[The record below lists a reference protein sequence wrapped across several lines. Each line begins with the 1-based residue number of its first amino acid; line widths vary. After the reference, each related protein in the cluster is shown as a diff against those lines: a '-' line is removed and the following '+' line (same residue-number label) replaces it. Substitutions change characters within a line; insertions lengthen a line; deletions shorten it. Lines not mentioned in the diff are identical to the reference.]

1 MDKRGVVTVVACV
14 VLALWCGGVQAQ
26 NCMQSLN
33 VKPDRPVVLLPWDNP
48 SGDTLVLTCG
58 EAERMRGQIF
68 RSGLAFLS
76 NEQLLTMAKVK
87 NELNTAFAQ
96 LQQLQTD
103 LAAAHTDQQA
113 QAINAVI
120 EVRKW
125 TASKA
130 SLLICAVTVP
140 EGPVGILGCGAA
152 AFSFVKQSVDA
163 FQALQNAQEAQ
174 QRATRMAQLLA
185 ALKKEYAAKEQQW
198 SKLVPAGSAAQY
210 RQVFESLC
218 NQVKSNC
225 L

>member
-1 MDKRGVVTVVACV
+1 MIKRYGVTTMVFVA
-14 VLALWCGGVQAQ
+14 LALWYADAQAQ

-33 VKPDRPVVLLPWDNP
+33 VKPDRPVVLQPWDSP
-48 SGDTLVLTCG
+48 SGDTLLLTCG
-58 EAERMRGQIF
+58 EAERMRGQII
-68 RSGLAFLS
+68 RTDLAFLS

-87 NELNTAFAQ
+87 GELRTAFAQ

-113 QAINAVI
+113 RALNAVI

-140 EGPVGILGCGAA
+140 EGPVGVLGCGVTV
-152 AFSFVKQSVDA
+152 FTFVKQSVDA

-210 RQVFESLC
+210 QQVFQNMCE
-218 NQVKSNC
+218 QVKRNC